1 MCSKLNETKKIT
13 ASLMAFVR
21 LMFLFILGIWL
32 DAEKMVRDLSVTYSY
47 VYVISGSIFDENAD
61 GRRDEDG
68 KITQ

>member
-1 MCSKLNETKKIT
+1 
-13 ASLMAFVR
+13 MAFVR

-47 VYVISGSIFDENAD
+47 IYVISGSIFDENAD